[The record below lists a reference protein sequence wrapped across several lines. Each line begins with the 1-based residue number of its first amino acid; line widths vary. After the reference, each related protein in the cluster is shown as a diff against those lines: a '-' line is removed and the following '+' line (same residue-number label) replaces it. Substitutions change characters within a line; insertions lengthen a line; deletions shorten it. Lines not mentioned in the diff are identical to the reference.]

1 MVTLQ
6 KKRFMLN
13 EMAHWNALFLEY
25 DNPGGFFS
33 VFNFILFMH
42 TMAMKKKNKIDF
54 CNPKIYGKFW
64 SISNWA
70 CINLSY
76 LESVHAKKKCQN
88 AQHFISNF
96 LLLLGFSLKFM
107 WRAWMNIRMIIFYI
121 YQSIRTKNAFSL
133 FCYLFYKLKLV

>member
-1 MVTLQ
+1 MKWLIE
-6 KKRFMLN
+6 MLCF
-13 EMAHWNALFLEY
+13 WNTTTQVVFFPFL
-25 DNPGGFFS
+25 
-33 VFNFILFMH
+33 ILFYLC
-42 TMAMKKKNKIDF
+42 TPWQWKKNKIDF